1 MKKILI
7 LTMVLTTLFF
17 ISCSNNDDEPIQ
29 NKKQWTAQPVLKLL
43 SSTWIYD
50 KPSEQSWEKTE
61 FRESGI
67 FYTSYYDNSIYQ
79 ISEELNGKYSLDKNG
94 NITGQYKLS
103 SGTLMNLDWSITAI
117 SNLSLS
123 VKNNTAGL
131 EFTYGKLLLEVNI
144 KSGETMK
151 PNYEE
156 LIPDTITT
164 YKNINNGEMAQPHI
178 VGFSSHNSKI
188 VEVDSK
194 TGEIKA
200 MSGGRTYIDVITT
213 EGTAVVEVNVA
224 GILPYDYCE
233 FLGKT
238 REEIYEQF
246 GKSPYSDTD
255 KQIMYLLSDGDFGY
269 LVFNFDT
276 WTNSVKAVSVV
287 AKESPSFTNAEMK
300 EYLNS
305 AYYVYE
311 KGTTEKQ
318 YAYIN
323 ADTYDKATAGIIWY
337 PDSRQ
342 LVVVTINHDLFTDY
356 SPLLGKTKDEILSL
370 MDGTPYKNTDAYI
383 TYGLDDKYL
392 GMVAFYY
399 TWDFTNYSQTSLLI
413 IASVKDTERQ
423 DEIIKYL
430 NNKYLFMENA
440 SSDTNRIYLTSDG
453 KLAIEYNLEYNQI
466 WYYKNEAPTSA
477 KITKFKM
484 SKMK

>member
-1 MKKILI
+1 M
-7 LTMVLTTLFF
+7 
-17 ISCSNNDDEPIQ
+17 
-29 NKKQWTAQPVLKLL
+29 
-43 SSTWIYD
+43 
-50 KPSEQSWEKTE
+50 
-61 FRESGI
+61 
-67 FYTSYYDNSIYQ
+67 
-79 ISEELNGKYSLDKNG
+79 
-94 NITGQYKLS
+94 
-103 SGTLMNLDWSITAI
+103 
-117 SNLSLS
+117 
-123 VKNNTAGL
+123 KNNTAGL

-156 LIPDTITT
+156 LIPDTNRPT

-300 EYLNS
+300 EYPHS
-305 AYYVYE
+305 AY
-311 KGTTEKQ
+311 
-318 YAYIN
+318 
-323 ADTYDKATAGIIWY
+323 
-337 PDSRQ
+337 
-342 LVVVTINHDLFTDY
+342 
-356 SPLLGKTKDEILSL
+356 
-370 MDGTPYKNTDAYI
+370 
-383 TYGLDDKYL
+383 
-392 GMVAFYY
+392 
-399 TWDFTNYSQTSLLI
+399 
-413 IASVKDTERQ
+413 
-423 DEIIKYL
+423 
-430 NNKYLFMENA
+430 
-440 SSDTNRIYLTSDG
+440 
-453 KLAIEYNLEYNQI
+453 
-466 WYYKNEAPTSA
+466 
-477 KITKFKM
+477 
-484 SKMK
+484 